1 MIKRVKNIGL
11 IFVLI
16 STAVLTGR
24 FFFISRNNDYLFCS
38 EFDNSKGIEQSLYL
52 FKPFYDEVKLASNK
66 KDFKK
71 AIKILK
77 ELNIEID
84 NSDLSLKQKKI
95 YKAKN
100 FNLIAKK
107 YKNIGLYVNAESFFL
122 KSAKIYDELP
132 FKDYYKN
139 SIFNNL
145 NLSNLY
151 ISLYEYEK
159 AAEPIL
165 QSKYFIKKEFNKDIY
180 ENYLLSGEL
189 ANILLLQNNLKYS
202 ETLLELAILG
212 LNKCRERYP
221 YPLIDNYKFSLAS
234 VYLGQRKYEYA
245 ESILRELLENK
256 NNQKDK
262 IYNLLSKSLS
272 LQGEFD
278 EAEEIA
284 TELLKKNEKK
294 FIDDNNKEILSSL
307 ANLAYI
313 YQQQK
318 LHDKS
323 LEYTKRILNPKNKNA
338 FNSLRRELQSS
349 IINNSALSFLALGLY
364 NESENL
370 FKLVLELNNTI
381 YKKDS
386 HFDIQALKGL
396 AMIYA
401 SKGEYKKSSEY
412 SYKALAQIFESM
424 QNLIQGMNIA
434 ERYKFVNDEYNQF
447 HLFPF
452 TLVDTYDSYKNI
464 ALFSR
469 LNNQG
474 LLQEI
479 ESRQNKL
486 NSYAGHNKW
495 RKELKLIEG
504 NLSSNKSLNSPK
516 FREQLFL
523 RKAVLEKALNLS
535 LPRINP
541 KVVNIQEIAKVIPRS
556 AVLIEYQ
563 KYDVAKKEPF
573 KNLKRKEKYLA
584 LILSPDGNISSFD
597 LGSAEVI
604 ESKIEEAINTTILK
618 KDNSMKK
625 WREVSDLIIKPL
637 TEEINQKDRLIISP
651 DSALNKVA
659 YSALGSPLSENL
671 LNDDFQVN
679 LITAGRDLLD
689 INQANSHKSSMPIV
703 IANPDFGK
711 LKSNIRR
718 FKNIKSDF
726 YKRTETEILEYEL
739 ELKGTASQSWKPLPF
754 SKQEGE
760 DIKEIINAQLFM
772 NKEAK
777 SSLIFEKNI
786 SPKII
791 HIASHSFYHDAYYDS
806 GIEDYNKNPLNRSGI
821 VFAGANLNF
830 ENDNDDGFLTA
841 LEISRIDL
849 RGTELF
855 VVSGCESAMGD
866 LRIGEGIYGLKRSIA
881 VAGAQSSLLSLWNIR
896 DDSTAIF
903 MTSFYK
909 RLKKGESK
917 SEALYSTQRDFREGK
932 IKSSNPELYDW
943 SKPFYWA
950 PFQLSGDWKSIEL

>member
-1 MIKRVKNIGL
+1 MIKRAKNIGL

-16 STAVLTGR
+16 SVTVFTGR
-24 FFFISRNNDYLFCS
+24 FFLNYRNNDYLFCL
-38 EFDNSKGIEQSLYL
+38 EFDNSIENKKSFYL
-52 FKPFYDEVKLASNK
+52 FRPFYDEAKLASK
-66 KDFKK
+66 KNEFEK
-71 AIKILK
+71 AITILK
-77 ELNIEID
+77 ELNIEIE
-84 NSDLSLKQKKI
+84 NSDLSFKQKQI

-100 FNLIAKK
+100 FNLIAQK
-107 YKNIGLYVNAESFFL
+107 YKNIGSYRNAESFFL

-132 FKDYYKN
+132 FKDYYQS

-151 ISLYEYEK
+151 VYLYEYEK
-159 AAEPIL
+159 GIDTIL
-165 QSKYFIKKEFNKDIY
+165 RSKYFIEKEFNKDIY
-180 ENYLLSGEL
+180 ESFLLSGEL
-189 ANILLLQNNLKYS
+189 ANILLLQNNLQYAES
-202 ETLLELAILG
+202 LLEFAILG

-221 YPLIDNYKFSLAS
+221 YSLIDNYKFSLAS
-234 VYLGQRKYEYA
+234 VYLAQRKYEYA
-245 ESILRELLENK
+245 ESMLRELLENK

-284 TELLKKNEKK
+284 KELLKKNEKK
-294 FIDDNNKEILSSL
+294 FKDDNNKEILSSL

-338 FNSLRRELQSS
+338 FNSLRRQLQSS

-370 FKLVLELNNTI
+370 FKLVFELNNTI

-412 SYKALAQIFESM
+412 SYKALSQIFESM

-452 TLVDTYDSYKNI
+452 TLVDNYDSYKNI

-486 NSYAGHNKW
+486 NSYAVHNKW
-495 RKELKLIEG
+495 RKDLKLIERK
-504 NLSSNKSLNSPK
+504 LSSVKSLNSPK

-523 RKAVLEKALNLS
+523 RKTALEKALNLS
-535 LPRINP
+535 LPRITP
-541 KVVNIQEIAKVIPRS
+541 KVVSIQEISKVIPEDS
-556 AVLIEYQ
+556 VLIEYQ
-563 KYDVAKKEPF
+563 KYDSAKKEPF
-573 KNLKRKEKYLA
+573 KNLKPKEKYLA
-584 LILSPDGNISSFD
+584 LILSPDGNVSSVD

-625 WREVSDLIIKPL
+625 WKEVSDLIIKPL
-637 TEEINQKDRLIISP
+637 SEGINQKDRLIISP

-659 YSALGSPLSENL
+659 YSALGSPLSEKL

-679 LITAGRDLLD
+679 LITSGRDLLD
-689 INQANSHKSSMPIV
+689 ISQGNSNKSSMPIV

-711 LKSNIRR
+711 PKSNIVRW
-718 FKNIKSDF
+718 KNINSDF
-726 YKRTETEILEYEL
+726 YKRTETEILEFEL
-739 ELKGTASQSWKPLPF
+739 DLKGTASKSWKPLPF
-754 SKQEGE
+754 SKLEGE
-760 DIKEIINAQLFM
+760 DIKKIINAQLFM

-777 SSLIFEKNI
+777 ASLIFEQNI

-791 HIASHSFYHDAYYDS
+791 HIASHSFYHDSYYDS
-806 GIEDYNKNPLNRSGI
+806 AIEEYNKNPLNRSGI
-821 VFAGANLNF
+821 VLAGANLSF

-841 LEISRIDL
+841 LEISRLDL
-849 RGTELF
+849 SGTELF
-855 VVSGCESAMGD
+855 VVSGCESAIGD

-881 VAGAQSSLLSLWNIR
+881 VAGAQSSLLSLWNVR
-896 DDSTAIF
+896 DDSTSIF

-917 SEALYSTQRDFREGK
+917 SEALYNTQKDFREGK
-932 IKSSNPELYDW
+932 IKSRNPALYDW
-943 SKPFYWA
+943 RKPFYWA
-950 PFQLSGDWKSIEL
+950 PFQLSGNWKSIEL